1 MEVELISRSGEWLDV
16 LWTAARTC
24 KSEDSPQKLY
34 GRSIEET
41 WNDDDRLKKHIA
53 LIVSLVKAGHLSIL
67 EHATMTFAVSGVSRS
82 LLAQYS
88 RHRVGVSLSVQ
99 SQRYVKMNARD
110 MVLPPSIESN
120 DSAHCAW
127 KLAIGEIEK
136 AYNALVALGVKKEDA
151 RFILPNAMKTN
162 FAARLVRE
170 AGVRAWRAVG
180 DQRDGESVRRDRRTG
195 RAVDG
200 SDLRAVENG
209 KGRVLAVLKKEQ
221 TKNIT
226 AQERCR
232 HETSL
237 CYWVSDHS

>member
-41 WNDDDRLKKHIA
+41 WNDDDRLKNHIA

-67 EHATMTFAVSGVSRS
+67 EHATMTFAVSGVSRA

-110 MVLPPSIESN
+110 VVLPPSIESD

-127 KLAIGEIEK
+127 KLAVGEIEK

-151 RFILPNAMKTN
+151 RFILPNAVKTN
-162 FAARLVRE
+162 FVTTLNLRSLHDLFVKRVCVRGAQWEIKEMVNRFVEIVEQVEPWTE
-170 AGVRAWRAVG
+170 AIF
-180 DQRDGESVRRDRRTG
+180 EPLRT
-195 RAVDG
+195 AK
-200 SDLRAVENG
+200 VEF
-209 KGRVLAVLKKEQ
+209 
-221 TKNIT
+221 
-226 AQERCR
+226 
-232 HETSL
+232 SPF
-237 CYWVSDHS
+237 